1 MTLRRPYAAAAAA
14 VLSVLGLCAFLPAEA
29 ASPGGTLVVRPGESV
44 QAAVDRARP
53 GDVIRIL
60 PGTYPGSVDVTKPR
74 LTLVGHGT
82 DTVLTPGAG
91 PGANA
96 CGRAG
101 SGLCVTGTEQSGLGG
116 VRLLSLSVSGFRKN
130 GVDASWTEGLEVSDV
145 TAEHNGR
152 QGIGVQH
159 SVHTLLRD
167 NVSRQNGESGIFLAN
182 TADGEGGALDTRRT
196 RVSGNELTG
205 NRIGV
210 VLRRVRNLGVVD
222 NHITANCG
230 GVFVVGDEG
239 TPRAGALTVS
249 DNLVAANNKYCPS
262 DARLPFIQG
271 AGIVL
276 TGAERTLV
284 VRNRVV
290 DNHGTSPMSG
300 GIVLFR
306 SVVGAPDTGNTVRGN
321 TALGNSPA
329 DLADRDRGTANVLRD
344 NTCRVSEPKGLCEE

>member
-1 MTLRRPYAAAAAA
+1 MTLRRPHAAA
-14 VLSVLGLCAFLPAEA
+14 VAAVVSVLGLCAFPRAEA
-29 ASPGGTLVVRPGESV
+29 ASPGALVVRPGESV

-60 PGTYPGSVDVTKPR
+60 PGTYPGSVNVTKPR
-74 LTLVGHGT
+74 LTLVGHGA
-82 DTVLTPGAG
+82 DTVLTPDARPDG
-91 PGANA
+91 NA
-96 CGRAG
+96 CAQAG
-101 SGLCVTGTEQSGLGG
+101 HGLCVTGTEQSGLDG

-130 GVDASWTEGLEVSDV
+130 GVDASWTDGLEVSDM
-145 TAEHNGR
+145 TAEHNGH

-159 SVHTLLRD
+159 SVRTLLRG

-182 TADGEGGALDTRRT
+182 TADAEGGALDTRRT

-239 TPRAGALTVS
+239 VPRAGGLTVS
-249 DNLVAANNKYCPS
+249 DNLVAANNKYCPPN
-262 DARLPFIQG
+262 ARLPFIQG

-321 TALGNSPA
+321 TTLGNSPA